1 MVGVGMAEFVEYVD
15 RLFPDFTGGIVVA
28 DGVEG
33 IAEAAE
39 GVGFAVPVADVPA
52 QVDGAL
58 VAGGRLLVLAEVVVG
73 VAEAVPGWRLGT
85 RGHRSPVMR

>member
-15 RLFPDFTGGIVVA
+15 SLFPDFTGGIVVA
-28 DGVEG
+28 GGVEG
-33 IAEAAE
+33 AAE

-58 VAGGRLLVLAEVVVG
+58 LAGGRLLVLAEVVVG
-73 VAEAVPGWRLGT
+73 VAEAVPGGGLALA
-85 RGHRSPVMR
+85 VADLL

>member
-1 MVGVGMAEFVEYVD
+1 MVGIGRPSSSNTSTACSQ
-15 RLFPDFTGGIVVA
+15 TGGIVVA
-28 DGVEG
+28 GGVEG
-33 IAEAAE
+33 IAEVAE

-73 VAEAVPGWRLGT
+73 VAEAVPGGGLALA
-85 RGHRSPVMR
+85 VADLL

>member
-15 RLFPDFTGGIVVA
+15 SLFPDFTGGIVVA

-39 GVGFAVPVADVPA
+39 GVGFAVPVDDVPA

-58 VAGGRLLVLAEVVVG
+58 VAGGRLLVLAEVVG

-85 RGHRSPVMR
+85 RGHRSPVTR